1 MLAFFV
7 CLKQMKGIIIM
18 NGTRDFSWEVVRALG
33 NFSEERTNYTKEL
46 NVVAWNGRPP
56 VFDLR
61 GWRVDKDGVK
71 HPLKGISMTKADLIA
86 LRNLLQSIDVDSLGV

>member
-1 MLAFFV
+1 
-7 CLKQMKGIIIM
+7 M

-61 GWRVDKDGVK
+61 G
-71 HPLKGISMTKADLIA
+71 
-86 LRNLLQSIDVDSLGV
+86 

>member
-1 MLAFFV
+1 
-7 CLKQMKGIIIM
+7 M

-46 NVVAWNGRPP
+46 NVVAWNGRPS